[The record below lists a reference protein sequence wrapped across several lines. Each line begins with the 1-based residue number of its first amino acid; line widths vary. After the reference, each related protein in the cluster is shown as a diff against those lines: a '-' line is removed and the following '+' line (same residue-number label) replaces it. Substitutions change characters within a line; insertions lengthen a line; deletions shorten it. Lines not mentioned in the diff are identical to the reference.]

1 MNIFKGKLQQLNAFN
16 GKIRKKTSELTVEI
30 LPLNA
35 FSKVT
40 IRSEKPFGGRWYDKI
55 RFSGSVS
62 RIPAIYRFLKAWSKF
77 FSRHEAKAITAP
89 AKLIEIDTAF
99 VDKADAKTSAHEA
112 KCVTIDQKARIVTSV
127 NPNAY
132 RRAAL
137 RFFHRILVKTDALA
151 IAANG
156 VVAKYRKRLGLLKR
170 KARVFV
176 ADSAI
181 IASRLNRVKNGV
193 IAPAIKAEAECIQSN
208 RVLQHGKT
216 ATAESAEADCVQYI
230 RVVTNDMTANAE
242 AAGGLV
248 VGVNRAIADSCSV
261 APCVWFFPEY
271 TDGTLQIFQSVSGVQ
286 SGNAVEIDTE
296 NESVYWA
303 NAFVRDGV
311 ANLVFAQTEP
321 QTSGELELI

>member
-1 MNIFKGKLQQLNAFN
+1 VKNFNGEICNKGGLFAQIHDHTVRFFTKLQPTERVSA
-16 GKIRKKTSELTVEI
+16 KIANVD
-30 LPLNA
+30 
-35 FSKVT
+35 
-40 IRSEKPFGGRWYDKI
+40 KPFNGRWYERV
-55 RFSGSVS
+55 RFGGSVS

-77 FSRHEAKAITAP
+77 FSKHEAKAATAP

-99 VDKADAKTSAHEA
+99 VDETDVKPSAHEA

-127 NPNAY
+127 NLNAY
-132 RRAAL
+132 KRAAL
-137 RFFHRILVKTDALA
+137 RFFPRVFMAHDSFA

-156 VVAKYRKRLGLLKR
+156 VVAKYNRLLGKLKR
-170 KARVFV
+170 NVRVST

-181 IASRLNRVKNGV
+181 IESQLNKVKNGV

-208 RVLQHGKT
+208 RVIQHGKT
-216 ATAESAEADCVQYI
+216 ATAEVAEADCVQYI

-242 AAGGLV
+242 AAGGSDM
-248 VGVNRAIADSCSV
+248 GVNRSVADSCS
-261 APCVWFFPEY
+261 ATPCVWFFPEY

-286 SGNAVEIDTE
+286 SGNTVEIDTE
-296 NESVYWA
+296 SESVYWA

>member
-1 MNIFKGKLQQLNAFN
+1 VNIFKGKLQQLNTFN

-62 RIPAIYRFLKAWSKF
+62 RIPAIYRFLKAWSTLFDK
-77 FSRHEAKAITAP
+77 HEAKANAAP
-89 AKLIEIDTAF
+89 SILVEVDSAF
-99 VDKADAKTSAHEA
+99 SDKTDATPSAHEA
-112 KCVTIDQKARIVTSV
+112 KNVTIDQKARIVTSV
-127 NPNAY
+127 NLNAY
-132 RRAAL
+132 KRAAL
-137 RFFHRILVKTDALA
+137 RFFPRVFMAHDSFA

-156 VVAKYRKRLGLLKR
+156 VVAKYNRLLGKLKR
-170 KARVFV
+170 NVRVST

-181 IASRLNRVKNGV
+181 IESQLNKVKNGV

-208 RVLQHGKT
+208 RVIQHGKT

-271 TDGTLQIFQSVSGVQ
+271 TDGTLRIFQAISGVQ

-296 NESVYWA
+296 TENVYWA

>member
-1 MNIFKGKLQQLNAFN
+1 MKNFSGEISKKSGLVAQIHDRTARFFAKLQPAEIVSAQIK
-16 GKIRKKTSELTVEI
+16 KID
-30 LPLNA
+30 
-35 FSKVT
+35 
-40 IRSEKPFGGRWYDKI
+40 KPFHGRWYEKI
-55 RFSGSVS
+55 RFGGSIS
-62 RIPAIYRFLKAWSKF
+62 RLPAIYRFLKAWSKF
-77 FSRHEAKAITAP
+77 FSKHEAKANTAP
-89 AKLIEIDTAF
+89 AISVEIDTAF

-151 IAANG
+151 IATNG

-170 KARVFV
+170 NARVFV
-176 ADSAI
+176 ADSSI

-208 RVLQHGKT
+208 RVLQHGKM

-242 AAGGLV
+242 AAGGSDM
-248 VGVNRAIADSCSV
+248 GVNRSVADSCS
-261 APCVWFFPEY
+261 ATPCVWFFPEY

-286 SGNAVEIDTE
+286 SGNTVEIDTE
-296 NESVYWA
+296 SESVYWA